1 MKHRKSKL
9 IILLLG
15 IGVTALA
22 QNGVPAT
29 GGKASGSGGTA
40 SYSVGQVVY
49 TTSAGSNGNVAQG
62 IQQPILITTVTGLEE
77 AKGINLSVSA
87 YPNPSTD
94 YLILKVSEF
103 NISKLSYQLYDVQ
116 GKLIQNEEIIGNE
129 TRIVTSHFLPS
140 MYFIKV
146 YQGSSEIKTFKIIK
160 N

>member
-1 MKHRKSKL
+1 MKHKKIKL
-9 IILLLG
+9 SILLLG
-15 IGVTALA
+15 IGITALA
-22 QNGVPAT
+22 QNGVPAA
-29 GGKASGSGGTA
+29 GGEASGSGGLA
-40 SYSVGQVVY
+40 SYSLGQVFY

-62 IQQPILITTVTGLEE
+62 MQQPVFITTVTGLIE

-94 YLILKVSEF
+94 YLILKISEF
-103 NISKLSYQLYDVQ
+103 DISNLSYQLYDMQ

-140 MYFIKV
+140 VYFIKV
-146 YQGSSEIKTFKIIK
+146 YQGNQEIKTFKIIK